1 MKGALPPS
9 HAPAL
14 AGGPSIDA
22 SYGRLT
28 ATLPVQMY
36 SAMGE
41 GYLQISSALAMLLL
55 VPSVLL
61 SYLIARYL
69 RVENAAAG

>member
-1 MKGALPPS
+1 MLSMDEFTLTLLVSSPE
-9 HAPAL
+9 
-14 AGGPSIDA
+14 
-22 SYGRLT
+22 T
-28 ATLPVQMY
+28 ATLPVQMFA
-36 SAMGE
+36 AMGE

-69 RVENAAAG
+69 RVDATTAG

>member
-1 MKGALPPS
+1 
-9 HAPAL
+9 
-14 AGGPSIDA
+14 
-22 SYGRLT
+22 
-28 ATLPVQMY
+28 MY
-36 SAMGE
+36 AAMGE

-69 RVENAAAG
+69 RVDATMAG